1 MRRRTTRIEEQIIY
15 EDQEI
20 LVCRKLPG
28 IPVQSSHVGTVD
40 LESAVKTY
48 LASRGEAAYAGVIH
62 RLDQPVQGIIVFAKN
77 QRAAG
82 ELSRQMSQGE
92 MEKLYL
98 AAVDGIPCQE
108 QDRLEDELEKIP
120 GSNLSKVTEKKTAFS
135 KKAILEYKVLKTQ
148 EGTALLEIR
157 LYTGRHHQIR
167 VQLAHRGMPICGDSK
182 YNPKCRENTGQW
194 QDLALCAYKLSFQHP
209 VLKKKMEFTAMPVG
223 NFPMV

>member
-1 MRRRTTRIEEQIIY
+1 MQEASGYSGAEQPCGDCGSG
-15 EDQEI
+15 E
-20 LVCRKLPG
+20 
-28 IPVQSSHVGTVD
+28 
-40 LESAVKTY
+40 
-48 LASRGEAAYAGVIH
+48 RGEDLSGEQRGSSLCRGDSSAGSAGA
-62 RLDQPVQGIIVFAKN
+62 GIIVFAKN

-82 ELSRQMSQGE
+82 ELSRQMRQGE

-120 GSNLSKVTEKKTAFS
+120 GSNLSKVTEKKTASS

-148 EGTALLEIR
+148 EGRALLEIR

-182 YNPKCRENTGQW
+182 YNPKCRENNGQW
-194 QDLALCAYKLSFQHP
+194 QELALCAYKLSFQHP